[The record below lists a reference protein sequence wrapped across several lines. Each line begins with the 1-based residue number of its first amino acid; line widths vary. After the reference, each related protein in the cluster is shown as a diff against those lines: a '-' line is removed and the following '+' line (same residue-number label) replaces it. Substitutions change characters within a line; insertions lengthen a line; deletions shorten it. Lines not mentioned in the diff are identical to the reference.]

1 MLSNTWKMLILQG
14 LIWNAVCI
22 VGDLNLVRQ
31 DAQKNSKNDQVDG
44 MCFASGSW
52 KSLTFLG
59 QQKTDKISSWKSTGG
74 KITKKEEEY
83 EKL

>member
-1 MLSNTWKMLILQG
+1 MKMVQVLENLRANTFSNTWEMLILPG

-22 VGDLNLVRQ
+22 VGDLNWVRQ

-44 MCFASGSW
+44 KCFATGSW

-59 QQKTDKISSWKSTGG
+59 QQKTDKTCS
-74 KITKKEEEY
+74 
-83 EKL
+83 